1 MLHFLRSLI
10 ASCLGTILALVAL
23 IFIGIAIAASIASES
38 SNPPELTSNSILRLT
53 FDQSIPEL
61 TNNAELDP
69 FQSIKGDDL
78 LGLHEIIATI
88 DQAKA
93 DPRIKGIFLDMEMPG
108 FSGYATVKS
117 IRDALVSFKKSGKFI
132 ISHSKFYMQSDYY
145 LASVADKVYANPVGI
160 FEVRGMVAEV
170 PFYKN
175 LLDKLGVKMQIYYA
189 GKFKG
194 ATEPYRLTKLSAENK
209 FQYRELLHDFYSS
222 FLKDVAASR
231 NMSASQVAEIVG
243 NYKADSPENAK
254 TFGLVDDV
262 IYRQDVMDIFR
273 KKLGFKESE
282 KIPFVSLA
290 GYHKANAPSKNYSA
304 DDKIAVIYAEGT
316 IADGK
321 NTPGNIGDLSYVK
334 DIEKISKDDRVKAVV
349 LRVNSPGG
357 SALASE
363 NIWYALKKLKQTGKP
378 LVVSMGN
385 YAASGGYYIACLA
398 DSILAE
404 ENTVTGS
411 IGVFR
416 IIPSVGGL
424 LEEKVGVTFDTVKT
438 GKYSQGLNVFFD
450 IGEEEGR
457 IMQKQVDF
465 MYETF
470 LKRVSDGRKLSRND
484 VDAIAQGR
492 VWSGS
497 DAIPIGLVDKIGN
510 LQDAINL
517 AAKMSKS
524 KDYRITEY
532 PQVKNSVEQLIDD
545 LMNPNDTETA
555 IKLMTTEFPAW
566 RPYLQDLQELKSA
579 KGIQARML
587 SRVPVH

>member
-1 MLHFLRSLI
+1 MLHFFRTLF
-10 ASCLGTILALVAL
+10 ASCLGTILALVAIIL
-23 IFIGIAIAASIASES
+23 IGIAVAASIASES
-38 SNPPELTSNSILRLT
+38 NNPPQLTSNTILRLS
-53 FDQSIPEL
+53 FDQPIPEL

-69 FQSIKGDDL
+69 FQSFKGDDL
-78 LGLHEIIATI
+78 LGLHEIMATI
-88 DQAKA
+88 AKAKA
-93 DPRIKGIFLDMEMPG
+93 DPRIKGIFLDMEMPA
-108 FSGYATVKS
+108 FSGYATVKAL
-117 IRDALVSFKKSGKFI
+117 RDELQSFKKSGKFI
-132 ISHSKFYMQSDYY
+132 IAHSKFYMQSDYY

-194 ATEPYRLTKLSAENK
+194 ATEPYRLNKLSAENK
-209 FQYRELLHDFYSS
+209 YQYRELLLDFYSS
-222 FLKDVAASR
+222 FLKDVSASR
-231 NMSASQVAEIVG
+231 KMSTAQVAEIVG

-254 TFGLVDDV
+254 SFGLVDDV

-273 KKLGFKESE
+273 KKLGFKEGE
-282 KIPFVSLA
+282 KIPFISLS
-290 GYHKANAPSKNYSA
+290 GYHKANAPTKNYGA

-321 NTPGNIGDLSYVK
+321 NIPGNIGDLSYVK

-385 YAASGGYYIACLA
+385 YAASGGYYISCLA

-416 IIPSVGGL
+416 IIPSVGRL
-424 LEEKVGVTFDTVKT
+424 LEDKVGVTFDTVKT
-438 GKYSQGLNVFFD
+438 GKFSHGLNVFYE
-450 IGEEEGR
+450 IGDEESR

-470 LKRVSDGRKLSRND
+470 LKRVSDGRKLSRNA

-510 LQDAINL
+510 LQDAIKL

-524 KDYRITEY
+524 SDYRISEY
-532 PQVKNSVEQLIDD
+532 PQVKTSVEQLLND
-545 LMNPNDTETA
+545 LMNPDDTEAA
-555 IKLMTTEFPAW
+555 IKLMSTEFPAW

-579 KGIQARML
+579 KGVQARML
-587 SRVPVH
+587 SRVPVR

>member
-88 DQAKA
+88 AQAKA

-363 NIWYALKKLKQTGKP
+363 NIWYAFKKLKQTGKP

>member
-38 SNPPELTSNSILRLT
+38 SNPQELTSNSILRLT

-88 DQAKA
+88 AQAKA

>member
-1 MLHFLRSLI
+1 MVHFFRTLF
-10 ASCLGTILALVAL
+10 ASCLGTILALLVLSFLGVAL
-23 IFIGIAIAASIASES
+23 AASLAGES
-38 SNPPELTSNSILRLT
+38 NKSPELTSNTILRMT
-53 FDQSIPEL
+53 FDQPIPEL
-61 TNNAELDP
+61 TNNSELDP
-69 FQSIKGDDL
+69 FQSFKGDDL

-88 DQAKA
+88 EQARK
-93 DPRIKGIFLDMEMPG
+93 DPKIKGIFLDMELPAL
-108 FSGYATVKS
+108 SGYAAVKA
-117 IRDALVSFKKSGKFI
+117 IRDALSSFKKSGKFI
-132 ISHSKFYMQSDYY
+132 IAHSKFYMQSDYY

-160 FEVRGMVAEV
+160 FEVRGLVAEV
-170 PFYKN
+170 PFFKN

-194 ATEPYRLTKLSAENK
+194 ATEPYRLTGLSSENK
-209 FQYRELLHDFYSS
+209 LQYRELLHDFYTS

-231 NMSASQVAEIVG
+231 NMSTARLAEIVG
-243 NYKADSPENAK
+243 NYLADSPEQAK
-254 TFGLVDDV
+254 EYGLVDDV
-262 IYRQDVMDIFR
+262 LYRQDVMDIFR
-273 KKLGFKESE
+273 KRLGFKDDE
-282 KIPFVSLA
+282 KIPFVSLS
-290 GYHKANAPSKNYSA
+290 GYHKANAPEKNYNA
-304 DDKIAVIYAEGT
+304 NDKIAVIYAEGS

-321 NTPGNIGDLSYVK
+321 STPGNIGDISYIR

-385 YAASGGYYIACLA
+385 YAASGGYYISCLA

-416 IIPSVGGL
+416 IIPSVGGF

-438 GKYSQGLNVFFD
+438 GKFSQGLNLFFD
-450 IGEEEGR
+450 IDPEEGR
-457 IMQKQVDF
+457 IMQRQVDF

-470 LKRVSDGRKLSRND
+470 LKRVGEGRKLSRD
-484 VDAIAQGR
+484 AVDAIAQGR

-497 DAIPIGLVDKIGN
+497 DAIPIGLVDKLGN
-510 LQDAINL
+510 LQDAIKL
-517 AAKMSKS
+517 AAKMAKS
-524 KDYRITEY
+524 RDYRVSEY
-532 PQVKNSVEQLIDD
+532 PQVKNSVEQLLND
-545 LMNPNDTETA
+545 LMNPNDEDA
-555 IKLMTTEFPAW
+555 AVKMMVKEFPSW
-566 RPYLQDLQELKSA
+566 EPYLKDLQELKSA

-587 SRVPVH
+587 SRIPVH

>member
-88 DQAKA
+88 AQAKA

-231 NMSASQVAEIVG
+231 NMSSSQVAEIVG

-532 PQVKNSVEQLIDD
+532 PQVKSSVEQLIDD

>member
-38 SNPPELTSNSILRLT
+38 SNPPELTSNSILRLN

-88 DQAKA
+88 AQAKA

-108 FSGYATVKS
+108 FSGYATLKS

-524 KDYRITEY
+524 KDYRVTEY

-566 RPYLQDLQELKSA
+566 RPYLQDLQELKSC

>member
-1 MLHFLRSLI
+1 MLHFFRTLF
-10 ASCLGTILALVAL
+10 ASCLGTLFALVAIL
-23 IFIGIAIAASIASES
+23 LIGIAIAASFASEG
-38 SNPPELTSNSILRLT
+38 NTPPELTPNTILRLT
-53 FDQSIPEL
+53 FNESIPEL

-78 LGLHEIIATI
+78 LGLHEIVATI
-88 DQAKA
+88 ENAKN
-93 DPRIKGIFLDMEMPG
+93 DSRIKGIFLDMEMPS

-117 IRDALVSFKKSGKFI
+117 LRDALVSFKKSGKFI
-132 ISHSKFYMQSDYY
+132 IAHSKFYMQSDYY

-194 ATEPYRLTKLSAENK
+194 ATEPYRLTQLSTENK
-209 FQYRELLHDFYSS
+209 FQYRELLNDFYTS
-222 FLKDVAASR
+222 FLKDVATSR
-231 NMSASQVAEIVG
+231 KLSTSQVADIVG

-254 TFGLVDDV
+254 IHGLVDEV

-273 KKLGFKESE
+273 KKLGFKENE
-282 KIPFVSLA
+282 KIPFVSLT

-321 NTPGNIGDLSYVK
+321 NTPGNIGDLSYIK
-334 DIEKISKDDRVKAVV
+334 DIEKISGDERVKAVV

-363 NIWYALKKLKQTGKP
+363 NIWYALKKLKKTGKP

-424 LEEKVGVTFDTVKT
+424 LEDKVGVTFDTVKT

-450 IGEEEGR
+450 IGEDEGR
-457 IMQKQVDF
+457 IMQKQVEL

-470 LKRVSDGRKLSRND
+470 LKRVSDGRKLSRNA

-492 VWSGS
+492 VWSGL

-510 LQDAINL
+510 LQDAIKV

-524 KDYRITEY
+524 TDYRITEY
-532 PQVKNSVEQLIDD
+532 PQVKNSVEQLIEDF
-545 LMNPNDTETA
+545 MNPNDTETA
-555 IKLMTTEFPAW
+555 IKLMSAEFPTW
-566 RPYLQDLQELKSA
+566 RPYLQDLHELRSA

>member
-1 MLHFLRSLI
+1 MLHFFRTLF
-10 ASCLGTILALVAL
+10 ASCLGTLLALVAIL
-23 IFIGIAIAASIASES
+23 LIGIAIAASFASEG
-38 SNPPELTSNSILRLT
+38 NTPPELTPNTILRLT
-53 FDQSIPEL
+53 FNESIPEL

-78 LGLHEIIATI
+78 LGLHEIVATI
-88 DQAKA
+88 ENAKN
-93 DPRIKGIFLDMEMPG
+93 DSRIKGIFLDMEMPS

-117 IRDALVSFKKSGKFI
+117 LRDALVSFKKSGKFI
-132 ISHSKFYMQSDYY
+132 IAHSKFYMQSDYY

-194 ATEPYRLTKLSAENK
+194 ATEPYRLTQLSTENK
-209 FQYRELLHDFYSS
+209 FQYRELLNDFYTS
-222 FLKDVAASR
+222 FLKDVATSR
-231 NMSASQVAEIVG
+231 KLSTSQVADIVG

-254 TFGLVDDV
+254 IHGLVDEV

-273 KKLGFKESE
+273 KKLGFKENE

-321 NTPGNIGDLSYVK
+321 NTPGNIGDLSYIK
-334 DIEKISKDDRVKAVV
+334 DIEKISGDERVKAVV

-363 NIWYALKKLKQTGKP
+363 NIWYALKKLKKTGKP

-424 LEEKVGVTFDTVKT
+424 LEDKVGVTFDTVKT

-450 IGEEEGR
+450 IGEDEGR
-457 IMQKQVDF
+457 IMQKQVEL

-470 LKRVSDGRKLSRND
+470 LKRVSDGRKLSRNA

-492 VWSGS
+492 VWSGL

-510 LQDAINL
+510 LQDAIKV

-524 KDYRITEY
+524 TDYRITEY
-532 PQVKNSVEQLIDD
+532 PQVKNSVEQLIEDF
-545 LMNPNDTETA
+545 MNPNDTETA
-555 IKLMTTEFPAW
+555 IKLMSAEFPTW
-566 RPYLQDLQELKSA
+566 RPYLQDLHELRSA

>member
-1 MLHFLRSLI
+1 MLHFFRTLF
-10 ASCLGTILALVAL
+10 ASCLGTILALVAIL
-23 IFIGIAIAASIASES
+23 LIGIAIAASFASEG
-38 SNPPELTSNSILRLT
+38 NTPPELTPNTILRLT
-53 FDQSIPEL
+53 FNESIPEL

-88 DQAKA
+88 ENAKN
-93 DPRIKGIFLDMEMPG
+93 DSRIKGIYLDMEMPS

-117 IRDALVSFKKSGKFI
+117 LRDALVSFKKSGKFI
-132 ISHSKFYMQSDYY
+132 IAHSKFYMQSDYY

-194 ATEPYRLTKLSAENK
+194 ATEPYRLTQLSTENK
-209 FQYRELLHDFYSS
+209 FQYRELLNDFYTS
-222 FLKDVAASR
+222 FLNDVAISR
-231 NMSASQVAEIVG
+231 KMSPSQVADIVG

-254 TFGLVDDV
+254 IHGLVDEV

-273 KKLGFKESE
+273 KKLGFKENE

-321 NTPGNIGDLSYVK
+321 STPGNIGDLSYIK
-334 DIEKISKDDRVKAVV
+334 DIEKVSGDDRVKAVV

-363 NIWYALKKLKQTGKP
+363 NIWYALKKLKKTGKP

-424 LEEKVGVTFDTVKT
+424 LEDKVGVTFDTVKT
-438 GKYSQGLNVFFD
+438 GKYSQGLTVFFD
-450 IGEEEGR
+450 IGEDEGR

-470 LKRVSDGRKLSRND
+470 LKRVSDGRKLSRNA

-510 LQDAINL
+510 LQDAIKV

-524 KDYRITEY
+524 SDYRITEY
-532 PQVKNSVEQLIDD
+532 PQVKNSVEQLFEDF
-545 LMNPNDTETA
+545 MNPNDTETA
-555 IKLMTTEFPAW
+555 IKRMSAEFPSW
-566 RPYLQDLQELKSA
+566 RPYIMDLHELRSA

>member
-1 MLHFLRSLI
+1 MLHFFRTLF
-10 ASCLGTILALVAL
+10 ASCLGTILALVAIL
-23 IFIGIAIAASIASES
+23 LIGIAIAASFASEG
-38 SNPPELTSNSILRLT
+38 NTPPELKPNTILRLT
-53 FDQSIPEL
+53 FNESIPEL

-78 LGLHEIIATI
+78 LGLHEIVATI
-88 DQAKA
+88 ENAKN
-93 DPRIKGIFLDMEMPG
+93 DSRIKGIFLDMEMPS

-117 IRDALVSFKKSGKFI
+117 LRDALVSFKKSGKFI
-132 ISHSKFYMQSDYY
+132 IAHSKFYMQSDYY

-194 ATEPYRLTKLSAENK
+194 ATEPYRLTQLSTENK
-209 FQYRELLHDFYSS
+209 FQYRELLHDFYST
-222 FLKDVAASR
+222 FLNDVATSR
-231 NMSASQVAEIVG
+231 KLSPSQVADIVG

-254 TFGLVDDV
+254 IHGLVDEV

-273 KKLGFKESE
+273 KKLGFKENE

-321 NTPGNIGDLSYVK
+321 STPGNIGDLSYIK
-334 DIEKISKDDRVKAVV
+334 DIEKVSGDDRVKAVV

-363 NIWYALKKLKQTGKP
+363 NIWYALKKLKKTGKP

-424 LEEKVGVTFDTVKT
+424 LEDKVGVTFDTVKT
-438 GKYSQGLNVFFD
+438 GKYSQGLTVFFD
-450 IGEEEGR
+450 IGEDEGR

-470 LKRVSDGRKLSRND
+470 LKRVSDGRKLSRNA

-510 LQDAINL
+510 LQDAIKV

-524 KDYRITEY
+524 SDYRITEY
-532 PQVKNSVEQLIDD
+532 PQVKNSVEQLFEDF
-545 LMNPNDTETA
+545 MNPNDTETA
-555 IKLMTTEFPAW
+555 IKRMSAEFPSW
-566 RPYLQDLQELKSA
+566 RPYIMDLHELRSA

>member
-1 MLHFLRSLI
+1 MLHFFRTLF
-10 ASCLGTILALVAL
+10 ASCLGTILALVAIL
-23 IFIGIAIAASIASES
+23 LIGIAIAASFASEG
-38 SNPPELTSNSILRLT
+38 NTPPELKPNTILRLT
-53 FDQSIPEL
+53 FNESIPEL

-88 DQAKA
+88 ENAKN
-93 DPRIKGIFLDMEMPG
+93 DSRIKGIFLDMEMPA

-117 IRDALVSFKKSGKFI
+117 LRDALVSFKKSGKFI
-132 ISHSKFYMQSDYY
+132 VAHSKFYMQSDYY

-194 ATEPYRLTKLSAENK
+194 ATEPYRLTQLSTENK
-209 FQYRELLHDFYSS
+209 FQYRELLHDFYST
-222 FLKDVAASR
+222 FLNDVATSR
-231 NMSASQVAEIVG
+231 KLSPSQVADIVG

-254 TFGLVDDV
+254 IHGLVDEV

-273 KKLGFKESE
+273 KKLGFKENE

-321 NTPGNIGDLSYVK
+321 STPGNIGDLSYIK
-334 DIEKISKDDRVKAVV
+334 DIEKVSGDDRVKAVV

-363 NIWYALKKLKQTGKP
+363 NIWYALKKLKKTGKP

-424 LEEKVGVTFDTVKT
+424 LEDKVGVTFDTVKT
-438 GKYSQGLNVFFD
+438 GKYSQGLTVFFD
-450 IGEEEGR
+450 IGEDEGR

-470 LKRVSDGRKLSRND
+470 LKRVSDGRKLSRSA

-510 LQDAINL
+510 LQDAIKV

-524 KDYRITEY
+524 SDYRITEY
-532 PQVKNSVEQLIDD
+532 PQVKNSVEQLFEDF
-545 LMNPNDTETA
+545 MNPNDTETA
-555 IKLMTTEFPAW
+555 IKRMSAEFPSW
-566 RPYLQDLQELKSA
+566 RPYLMDLHELRSA

>member
-1 MLHFLRSLI
+1 MLHFFRTLF
-10 ASCLGTILALVAL
+10 ASCLGTLLALVAIL
-23 IFIGIAIAASIASES
+23 LIGIAIAASFASEG
-38 SNPPELTSNSILRLT
+38 NTPPELTPNTILRLT
-53 FDQSIPEL
+53 FNESIPEL

-78 LGLHEIIATI
+78 LGLNEIVATI
-88 DQAKA
+88 ENAKN
-93 DPRIKGIFLDMEMPG
+93 DSRIKGIFLDMEMPS

-117 IRDALVSFKKSGKFI
+117 LRDALVSFKKSGKFI
-132 ISHSKFYMQSDYY
+132 IAHSKFYMQSDYY

-194 ATEPYRLTKLSAENK
+194 ATEPYRLTQLSTENK
-209 FQYRELLHDFYSS
+209 FQYRELLNDFYTS
-222 FLKDVAASR
+222 FLKDVATSR
-231 NMSASQVAEIVG
+231 KLSTSQVADIVG

-254 TFGLVDDV
+254 IHGLVDEV

-273 KKLGFKESE
+273 KKLGFKENE
-282 KIPFVSLA
+282 KIPFVSLT

-321 NTPGNIGDLSYVK
+321 NTPGNIGDLSYIK
-334 DIEKISKDDRVKAVV
+334 DIEKISGDERVKAVV

-363 NIWYALKKLKQTGKP
+363 NIWYALKKLKKTGKP

-424 LEEKVGVTFDTVKT
+424 LEDKVGVTFDTVKT

-450 IGEEEGR
+450 IGEDEGR
-457 IMQKQVDF
+457 IMQKQVEL

-470 LKRVSDGRKLSRND
+470 LKRVSDGRKLSRNA

-510 LQDAINL
+510 LQDAIKV

-524 KDYRITEY
+524 TDYRITEY
-532 PQVKNSVEQLIDD
+532 PQVKNSVEQLIEDF
-545 LMNPNDTETA
+545 MNPNDTETA
-555 IKLMTTEFPAW
+555 IKLMSAEFPTW
-566 RPYLQDLQELKSA
+566 RPYLQDLHELRSA

>member
-1 MLHFLRSLI
+1 MLHFFRTLF
-10 ASCLGTILALVAL
+10 ASCLGTILALVAIL
-23 IFIGIAIAASIASES
+23 LIGIAIAASFASEGS
-38 SNPPELTSNSILRLT
+38 TPPELTSNTILRLT
-53 FDQSIPEL
+53 LNESIPEL
-61 TNNAELDP
+61 TNNASLDP

-88 DQAKA
+88 ENAKN
-93 DPRIKGIFLDMEMPG
+93 DSRIKGIFLDMEMPS

-117 IRDALVSFKKSGKFI
+117 LRDALLSFKKSGKFI
-132 ISHSKFYMQSDYY
+132 IAHSKFYLQSDYY

-175 LLDKLGVKMQIYYA
+175 LLDKMGVKMQIYYA

-194 ATEPYRLTKLSAENK
+194 ATEPYRLTQLSAENK
-209 FQYRELLHDFYSS
+209 FQYRELLNDFYTS
-222 FLKDVAASR
+222 FLNDVATSR
-231 NMSASQVAEIVG
+231 KLNPSQVADIIG

-254 TFGLVDDV
+254 IHGLVDEV

-273 KKLGFKESE
+273 KKLGFKENE

-290 GYHKANAPSKNYSA
+290 GYHKANAPSKNFSA

-321 NTPGNIGDLSYVK
+321 NTPGNIGDLSYIQ
-334 DIEKISKDDRVKAVV
+334 DIEKVSADDRVKAIV

-363 NIWYALKKLKQTGKP
+363 NIWYALKKLKKTGKP

-398 DSILAE
+398 DTILAE

-416 IIPSVGGL
+416 IIPSVGKL
-424 LEEKVGVTFDTVKT
+424 LEDKVGVTFDTVKT
-438 GKYSQGLNVFFD
+438 GKYSQGLTVFFD

-470 LKRVSDGRKLSRND
+470 LKRVSDGRKLSRNA

-510 LQDAINL
+510 LQDAIKV

-524 KDYRITEY
+524 TDYRITEY
-532 PQVKNSVEQLIDD
+532 PQVKNSVEQLIEDI
-545 LMNPNDTETA
+545 MNPNDTETA
-555 IKLMTTEFPAW
+555 IKRMSAEFPSW
-566 RPYLQDLQELKSA
+566 RPYLMDLHELRSA

>member
-1 MLHFLRSLI
+1 MLHFFRTLF
-10 ASCLGTILALVAL
+10 ASCLGTILALVAIL
-23 IFIGIAIAASIASES
+23 LIGIAIAASFASEG
-38 SNPPELTSNSILRLT
+38 NTPPELKPNTILRLT
-53 FDQSIPEL
+53 FNESIPEL

-88 DQAKA
+88 ENAKN
-93 DPRIKGIFLDMEMPG
+93 DSRIKGIFLDMEMPS

-117 IRDALVSFKKSGKFI
+117 LRDALVSFKKSGKFI
-132 ISHSKFYMQSDYY
+132 VAHSKFYMQSDYY

-194 ATEPYRLTKLSAENK
+194 ATEPYRLTQLSTENK
-209 FQYRELLHDFYSS
+209 FQYRELLHDFYST
-222 FLKDVAASR
+222 FLNDVATSR
-231 NMSASQVAEIVG
+231 KLSPSQVADIVG

-254 TFGLVDDV
+254 IHGLVDEV

-273 KKLGFKESE
+273 KKLGFKENE

-321 NTPGNIGDLSYVK
+321 STPGNIGDLSYIK
-334 DIEKISKDDRVKAVV
+334 DIEKVSGDDRVKAVV

-363 NIWYALKKLKQTGKP
+363 NIWYALKKLKKTGKP

-424 LEEKVGVTFDTVKT
+424 LEDKVGVTFDTVKT
-438 GKYSQGLNVFFD
+438 GKYSQGLTVFFD
-450 IGEEEGR
+450 IGEDEGR

-470 LKRVSDGRKLSRND
+470 LKRVSDGRKLSRNA

-510 LQDAINL
+510 LQDAIKV

-524 KDYRITEY
+524 SDYRITEY
-532 PQVKNSVEQLIDD
+532 PQVKNSVEQLFEDF
-545 LMNPNDTETA
+545 MNPNDTETA
-555 IKLMTTEFPAW
+555 IKRMSAEFPAW
-566 RPYLQDLQELKSA
+566 RPYIMDLHELRSA